1 VTMRAPLVL
10 ISVRVKP
17 SKNMQPPNAHPRR
30 TERAQNP

>member
-17 SKNMQPPNAHPRR
+17 SNIASLCTGIARS
-30 TERAQNP
+30 A